1 MDTNDAK
8 PMFSFIPKSY
18 IKEKQEIESTK
29 EEVELPIFEPQMQQK
44 MAVDTQPPIQESQSM
59 PIDSLI
65 AKIDN
70 LENLLLQK
78 QVLPQAQSEDEI
90 INQLRANTLQIAKLG
105 KEIRQIDAQNA
116 TVELNSE
123 MTNVLNQLRSTTLYL
138 SKIDRKI
145 DHVLNSISMMQDKE
159 QTDNSMDMSYQPRSQ
174 ALLLSKLERKMNEL
188 LYHYSQK

>member
-159 QTDNSMDMSYQPRSQ
+159 QTDNSMDMSYQPRAQ

>member
-59 PIDSLI
+59 PIDWLI

-78 QVLPQAQSEDEI
+78 QVLPQAQNEDEI

-145 DHVLNSISMMQDKE
+145 DHVLNSISMMQDKQ
-159 QTDNSMDMSYQPRSQ
+159 QTDNSMDMSYQPRAQ